1 MQPKKLERFF
11 RRTGL
16 VLISSGV
23 LLFLFA
29 IYQLFGT
36 ALITAQAQKDLEN
49 DLDTVTEELASDEF
63 IQNTFTKLETIT
75 VSEEVER
82 TETVETE
89 VSSSPFD
96 NLTAEEISALS
107 NIVYKPQG
115 EAIAQIVAP
124 VMGLDSIVVS
134 GTAVSDLRKGPG
146 HYTDS
151 AALCSTGNAAIA
163 GHRTTYGA
171 PFGDIASLKFGDEIR
186 VNTPYGN
193 CIYTVTE
200 RFIVEPS
207 DTWVVKDQGDNRLT
221 LTSCHPKYS
230 AAQRYIVVARLTQTD
245 VPYLPT
251 QEEINELIASTTE
264 TAIVSEEVTTTETV
278 DRDVEVAT
286 EVTETFR
293 GEANTVIEKTNTET
307 EGFGEG
313 LDGDDGQLL
322 AVILYGLVFFVL
334 WYRIYRIANSENKG
348 KKFKYITYGVGTF
361 PMLVAMGFWFYR
373 VDLFLPSY

>member
-1 MQPKKLERFF
+1 MQSTKLEMIF

-207 DTWVVKDQGDNRLT
+207 DTWVVEDQGDNRLT

-264 TAIVSEEVTTTETV
+264 TTIVSEEVTTTETV

-348 KKFKYITYGVGTF
+348 KKFKYITYGVGVF

>member
-1 MQPKKLERFF
+1 MQSTKLENVF

-16 VLISSGV
+16 VLIGSGA

-29 IYQLFGT
+29 LYQLFGT
-36 ALITAQAQKDLEN
+36 ALITAQAQNGLES
-49 DLDTVTEELASDEF
+49 DLDTVTEKLASDEF
-63 IQNTFTKLETIT
+63 FQNTFTKLETIT
-75 VSEEVER
+75 VSEDIER

-89 VSSSPFD
+89 VSSSPFE
-96 NLTAEEISALS
+96 NLTAEEISTLGT
-107 NIVYKPQG
+107 IVYKPQG
-115 EAIAQIVAP
+115 EAIAQIIAP
-124 VMGLDSIVVS
+124 AMGLDSIVVS
-134 GTAVSDLRKGPG
+134 GTAVSALRKGPG
-146 HYTDS
+146 HYADS

-171 PFGDIASLKFGDEIR
+171 PFGDIANLKFGDEIR

-200 RFIVEPS
+200 RFVVDPS

-230 AAQRYIVVARLTQTD
+230 AAQRYIVVAKLTQTN
-245 VPYLPT
+245 VPYLPS
-251 QEEINELIASTTE
+251 QEEINDLIVSTTE
-264 TAIVSEEVTTTETV
+264 TTVVSEEITTTETV

-286 EVTETFR
+286 EVT
-293 GEANTVIEKTNTET
+293 NTVRSEVHTVIQTTNSVT

-322 AVILYGLVFFVL
+322 AVILYGVVFFAL
-334 WYRIYRIANSENKG
+334 WYRIYRIATKENKER
-348 KKFKYITYGVGTF
+348 KFKYITYSVGVF
-361 PMLVAMGFWFYR
+361 PLLVAMSLWFYR
-373 VDLFLPSY
+373 IDLFLPSY

>member
-1 MQPKKLERFF
+1 MQSKKLETVF
-11 RRTGL
+11 RRTGF

-36 ALITAQAQKDLEN
+36 ALITAQAQSSLEN

-63 IQNTFTKLETIT
+63 IQNTFMKLETVTI
-75 VSEEVER
+75 SEDVER

-96 NLTAEEISALS
+96 DLNAEEISALV

-151 AALCSTGNAAIA
+151 APLCSTGNAAIA
-163 GHRTTYGA
+163 GHRTTYGS
-171 PFGDIASLKFGDEIR
+171 PFGDIANLKFGDEIR

-230 AAQRYIVVARLTQTD
+230 AAQRYIVVAELTQTD
-245 VPYLPT
+245 VPYLPS
-251 QEEINELIASTTE
+251 QEEINALIASTTE
-264 TAIVSEEVTTTETV
+264 ITVVSEEVTTTETV
-278 DRDVEVAT
+278 EREVEVAR
-286 EVTETFR
+286 EVTETIR
-293 GEANTVIEKTNTET
+293 EEANTVIKNTTTET

-313 LDGDDGQLL
+313 LDGDDDQLL
-322 AVILYGLVFFVL
+322 AVILYGLVFFAV
-334 WYRIYRIANSENKG
+334 WYRIYRIANSENKER
-348 KKFKYITYGVGTF
+348 KFKYITYGVGVF
-361 PMLVAMGFWFYR
+361 PLFVAMGLWFYR

>member
-1 MQPKKLERFF
+1 MQSKKLENVF
-11 RRTGL
+11 RRTGF
-16 VLISSGV
+16 VLISSGA

-36 ALITAQAQKDLEN
+36 ALITAQAQSSLEN
-49 DLDTVTEELASDEF
+49 DLNTVTEELASDEF
-63 IQNTFTKLETIT
+63 IQNTFMKLETIT
-75 VSEEVER
+75 ISEDVER

-96 NLTAEEISALS
+96 DLTAEEISALV

-151 AALCSTGNAAIA
+151 APLCSTGNAAIA
-163 GHRTTYGA
+163 GHRTTYGS
-171 PFGDIASLKFGDEIR
+171 PFGDIANLKFGDEIR

-230 AAQRYIVVARLTQTD
+230 AAQRYIVVAELTQTD
-245 VPYLPT
+245 VPYLPS
-251 QEEINELIASTTE
+251 QEEISALISSTTQ
-264 TAIVSEEVTTTETV
+264 TSVVSEEVTTTETV
-278 DRDVEVAT
+278 EREVEVAR
-286 EVTETFR
+286 EVTETIR
-293 GEANTVIEKTNTET
+293 DEANTVIEKTTTVT

-313 LDGDDGQLL
+313 LDGDDDQLL
-322 AVILYGLVFFVL
+322 AVILYGLVFFAV
-334 WYRIYRIANSENKG
+334 WYRIYRIANSENKER
-348 KKFKYITYGVGTF
+348 KFKYITYGVGVF
-361 PMLVAMGFWFYR
+361 PLFVAMGLWFYR
-373 VDLFLPSY
+373 VDLLLPSY

>member
-1 MQPKKLERFF
+1 
-11 RRTGL
+11 
-16 VLISSGV
+16 
-23 LLFLFA
+23 
-29 IYQLFGT
+29 
-36 ALITAQAQKDLEN
+36 
-49 DLDTVTEELASDEF
+49 
-63 IQNTFTKLETIT
+63 
-75 VSEEVER
+75 
-82 TETVETE
+82 
-89 VSSSPFD
+89 
-96 NLTAEEISALS
+96 
-107 NIVYKPQG
+107 
-115 EAIAQIVAP
+115 
-124 VMGLDSIVVS
+124 MGLDSIVVS
-134 GTAVSDLRKGPG
+134 GTTVSDLRKGPG

-230 AAQRYIVVARLTQTD
+230 AAQRYIVVAKLTQTD

-264 TAIVSEEVTTTETV
+264 TTIVSEEVTTTETV
-278 DRDVEVAT
+278 DRDVEVTT

-293 GEANTVIEKTNTET
+293 GEANTVIEKTNMET

-348 KKFKYITYGVGTF
+348 KKFKYITYGVGVF
-361 PMLVAMGFWFYR
+361 PILVAMGFWFYR

>member
-1 MQPKKLERFF
+1 MQSKKLERFF

-36 ALITAQAQKDLEN
+36 AFITAQEQKSLEN

-63 IQNTFTKLETIT
+63 IQSTFTKLETIT

-134 GTAVSDLRKGPG
+134 GTTVSDLRKGPG

-171 PFGDIASLKFGDEIR
+171 PFGDIANLKFGDEIR

-230 AAQRYIVVARLTQTD
+230 AAQRYIVVAKLTQTD

-264 TAIVSEEVTTTETV
+264 TTIVSEEVTTTETV

-361 PMLVAMGFWFYR
+361 PMLMAMGFWFYR

>member
-36 ALITAQAQKDLEN
+36 ALITAQAQKSLEN

-63 IQNTFTKLETIT
+63 IQNTFMKLETIT
-75 VSEEVER
+75 ISEDVER

-96 NLTAEEISALS
+96 DLTAEEISALV

-163 GHRTTYGA
+163 GHRTTYGS
-171 PFGDIASLKFGDEIR
+171 PFGDIANLKFGDEIR

-230 AAQRYIVVARLTQTD
+230 AAQRYIVVAELTQTD
-245 VPYLPT
+245 VPYLPS
-251 QEEINELIASTTE
+251 QEEINALIASTTE
-264 TAIVSEEVTTTETV
+264 ITVVSEEVTTTETV
-278 DRDVEVAT
+278 EREVEVAR
-286 EVTETFR
+286 EVTETIR
-293 GEANTVIEKTNTET
+293 DEANPLIENTTTVT

-313 LDGDDGQLL
+313 LDGDDDQLL
-322 AVILYGLVFFVL
+322 AVILYGLVFFAV
-334 WYRIYRIANSENKG
+334 WYRIYRIANSENKER
-348 KKFKYITYGVGTF
+348 KFKYITYGVGVF
-361 PMLVAMGFWFYR
+361 PLFVAMGLWFYR

>member
-1 MQPKKLERFF
+1 MQSKKLETVF
-11 RRTGL
+11 RRTGF

-36 ALITAQAQKDLEN
+36 ALITAQAQSSLEN

-63 IQNTFTKLETIT
+63 IQNTFMKLETVTI
-75 VSEEVER
+75 SEDVER

-96 NLTAEEISALS
+96 DFTAEEISALG

-163 GHRTTYGA
+163 GHRTTYGS
-171 PFGDIASLKFGDEIR
+171 PFGDIANLKFGDEIR

-230 AAQRYIVVARLTQTD
+230 AAQRYIVVAELTQTD
-245 VPYLPT
+245 VPYLPS
-251 QEEINELIASTTE
+251 QEEISALISSTTE
-264 TAIVSEEVTTTETV
+264 ITVVSEEVTTTETV
-278 DRDVEVAT
+278 EREVEVAR
-286 EVTETFR
+286 EVTETIR
-293 GEANTVIEKTNTET
+293 DEANTVIEKTTTVT

-313 LDGDDGQLL
+313 LDGDDDQLL
-322 AVILYGLVFFVL
+322 AVILYGLVFFAV
-334 WYRIYRIANSENKG
+334 WYRIYRIANSENKER
-348 KKFKYITYGVGTF
+348 KFKYITYGVGVF
-361 PMLVAMGFWFYR
+361 PLFVAMGLWFYR